1 MPPSHQSVSPKIR
14 GKTIQN
20 GSTMVQNLGLLLKKS
35 WGISGL
41 TMQIFFSFKRI
52 SSWLFLAFLIL
63 CLARHLRGL
72 FCWAHLLQETQE
84 EIKKR
89 GETKY
94 EKWNSIHCVV
104 SARKRWNSQIL
115 KQVLLIFSKFRQ
127 FFFKQM
133 TLVYCC
139 CQQHS
144 KLHSEH
150 GIC

>member
-20 GSTMVQNLGLLLKKS
+20 GSTMVQNSGLLLKK
-35 WGISGL
+35 L
-41 TMQIFFSFKRI
+41 RNFKLDNADFFSFKRI

-72 FCWAHLLQETQE
+72 FCWAHLLLQETQE
-84 EIKKR
+84 EIKKGVR
-89 GETKY
+89 QNMRSEIR
-94 EKWNSIHCVV
+94 SIVW

-127 FFFKQM
+127 FFLKQM